1 MIGDMM
7 SMQERIEHIV
17 VKFNERSDEDERLR
31 KDMAHLKK
39 AFMMDLG
46 SEVYSMKLEN
56 SKVGDFKAE
65 RIENAD
71 IILTSTP
78 ETIEAMMNGELR
90 PMRAYITKKIRIN
103 GNIKDL
109 MFLKKFI

>member
-1 MIGDMM
+1 M
-7 SMQERIEHIV
+7 SIQERIERIV
-17 VKFNERSDEDERLR
+17 IKFNERSDEDERLR

-90 PMRAYITKKIRIN
+90 PMRAYITKKIKIN

-109 MFLKKFI
+109 MFLKKFL